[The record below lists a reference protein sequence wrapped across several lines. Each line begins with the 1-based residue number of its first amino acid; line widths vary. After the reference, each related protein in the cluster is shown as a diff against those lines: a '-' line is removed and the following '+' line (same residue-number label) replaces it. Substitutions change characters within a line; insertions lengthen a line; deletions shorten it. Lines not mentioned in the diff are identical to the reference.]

1 VKYCFIKELVEVYP
15 VRLLCH
21 VMQVSH
27 SGYYAWRKRPAKLI
41 SADELRLYRR
51 MKELFAESRGSLGS
65 RMLLKQLRKEGFKVG
80 RYRVR
85 RLMKQLNLVVT
96 QRRAYKV
103 TTVRKHSHRVADN
116 LVDQQFNPEAA
127 NQVWAGDIT
136 YLRTHEGWLY
146 LAIVMDLHARR
157 IVGWAMDKRMS
168 VDLIKRAMTMAITLR
183 KPQRGLLFHSDRGSQ
198 YTSKRFSKLL
208 KKHGILPSMSGKGAC
223 WDNAVVERFF
233 GSLKNEWLL
242 KIYHLTR
249 EAMKQ
254 DVQHY
259 IRYYNQTRL
268 HTANGDLSPIDFEL
282 SLLKVSGFV

>member
-1 VKYCFIKELVEVYP
+1 MK
-15 VRLLCH
+15 
-21 VMQVSH
+21 VSH
-27 SGYYAWRKRPAKLI
+27 SAYYAWRKRPAKVI
-41 SADELRLYRR
+41 SAKKLHLYRR
-51 MKELFAESRGSLGS
+51 MKELFADSRGSLGS
-65 RMLLKQLRKEGFKVG
+65 RMLLKQLRKEGFSLG

-85 RLMKQLNLVVT
+85 RLMKQLKLIVT

-116 LVDQQFNPEAA
+116 LVDQHVNPEAA

-157 IVGWAMDKRMS
+157 IVGWAMDKRMT
-168 VDLIKRAMTMAITLR
+168 VDLIKRAITMAITLR
-183 KPQRGLLFHSDRGSQ
+183 KPKRGLIFHSHRGSQ
-198 YTSKRFSKLL
+198 YTCKRFSKLL
-208 KKHGILPSMSGKGAC
+208 KKHGISPSMSGKGAC
-223 WDNAVVERFF
+223 SDNVVGERFF
-233 GSLKNEWLL
+233 GSLKNESLL

-268 HTANGDLSPIDFEL
+268 HSANGDLSPIDFEL
-282 SLLKVSGFV
+282 SLLKVSGAA

>member
-1 VKYCFIKELVEVYP
+1 MNYP
-15 VRLLCH
+15 VRLLCR
-21 VMQVSH
+21 VMKVSH
-27 SGYYAWRKRPAKLI
+27 SAYYAWCKRPVKVI
-41 SADELRLYRR
+41 SADELHLYRR
-51 MKELFAESRGSLGS
+51 MKDLFAESRSSLGS
-65 RMLLKQLRKEGFKVG
+65 RMMLKQLRKEGFKLG

-85 RLMKQLNLVVT
+85 RLMKRLKLIVI

-116 LVDQQFNPEAA
+116 LVDQHFNPKAA

-146 LAIVMDLHARR
+146 LAIVMDLHSRR
-157 IVGWAMDKRMS
+157 IIGWAMDKTLS
-168 VDLIKRAMTMAITLR
+168 TDLVVRAMQMAITLR
-183 KPQRGLLFHSDRGSQ
+183 KPKPGLIFHSDRGSQ
-198 YTSKRFSKLL
+198 YTSKRFNKLL
-208 KKHGILPSMSGKGAC
+208 KKHGFHPSMSGKGAC

-242 KIYHLTR
+242 NIHYLTR

-268 HTANGDLSPIDFEL
+268 HSANGDLSPIDFEL
-282 SLLKVSGFV
+282 SLLNVSGWT

>member
-1 VKYCFIKELVEVYP
+1 MKYRFIKDLVTTYP
-15 VRLLCH
+15 VRLLCR
-21 VMQVSH
+21 VMHVSH
-27 SGYYAWRKRPAKLI
+27 SAYYAWCQRPAKVI
-41 SADELRLYRR
+41 SADELHLYRR
-51 MKELFAESRGSLGS
+51 MKELFSESRGSLGS
-65 RMLLKQLRKEGFKVG
+65 RMMLKQLRKEGFKLG

-85 RLMKQLNLVVT
+85 GLMKRLKLMVT
-96 QRRAYKV
+96 QRRAYKI
-103 TTVRKHSHRVADN
+103 TTVRKHNHGVADN
-116 LVDQQFNPEAA
+116 LVNQDFNPKAA

-146 LAIVMDLHARR
+146 LAIVMDLHSRR
-157 IVGWAMDKRMS
+157 IIGWAMDKVMT
-168 VDLIKRAMTMAITLR
+168 VDLVKRAMHMAITLR
-183 KPQRGLLFHSDRGSQ
+183 KPERGLVFHSDRGSQ
-198 YTSKRFSKLL
+198 YTSKRFGKLL
-208 KKHGILPSMSGKGAC
+208 KKHGIQASMSGKGAC

-268 HTANGDLSPIDFEL
+268 HSANGDLSPIDFEQP
-282 SLLKVSGFV
+282 LLNVSGLT